1 MNVTVCELHSGSE
14 RFAADWE
21 LLVDHVQQAGSD
33 LVLLP
38 EMICH
43 PWLAASNDVDPAK
56 WAEAVAAH
64 DTWLSRFEELAPA
77 SVIGSRPVVING
89 KHFNQGFAW
98 DAEMGL
104 RTVHTKYYLPNE
116 PGYWEAHWYQR
127 SEEKRFDAFT
137 LNNASEEHPTR
148 VGMMICT
155 DLWFTEHA
163 RDYARQGIDLVVCP
177 RATPLNSREKWI
189 AGGQAAAIMAGA
201 YSLSSNHT
209 GPVDET
215 LSMAGT
221 GWIIDPDGQVLGRTS
236 PEKPFLTLNIDLGR
250 AHAAKTSY
258 PRYVLE

>member
-1 MNVTVCELHSGSE
+1 MNVTVCELHSSREG
-14 RFAADWE
+14 FAGDWE
-21 LLVDHVQQAGSD
+21 RLVDHVQQAGSD

-38 EMICH
+38 EMIFSS
-43 PWLAASNDVDPAK
+43 WLAASADVDPAK
-56 WAEAVAAH
+56 WAAAVAAH
-64 DTWLSRFEELAPA
+64 EAWLSRFEELAPA

-104 RTVHTKYYLPNE
+104 RAVHTKYYLPDE

-127 SEEKRFDAFT
+127 GEEKRFDAFT
-137 LNNASEEHPTR
+137 LNNASKHSVT

-163 RDYARQGIDLVVCP
+163 RGYARQGVDLVVCP
-177 RATPLNSREKWI
+177 RATPLNTREKWI
-189 AGGQAAAIMAGA
+189 AGGRAAAIMAGA

-209 GPVDET
+209 GPVNET

-221 GWIIDPDGQVLGRTS
+221 GWIIDPDGQVLGRTT
-236 PEKPFLTLNIDLGR
+236 PEEPFLTLDIDLGR
-250 AHAAKTSY
+250 ARAAKASY